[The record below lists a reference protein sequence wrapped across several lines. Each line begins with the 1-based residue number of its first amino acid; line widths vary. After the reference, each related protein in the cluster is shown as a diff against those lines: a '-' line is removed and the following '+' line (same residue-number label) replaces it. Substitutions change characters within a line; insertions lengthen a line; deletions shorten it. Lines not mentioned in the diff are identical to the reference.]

1 MNCLYARANS
11 KFYLVLSDDNCPD
24 LFTFLDTDN
33 IKAVPYTYP
42 SSLEDDEWFY
52 HVLKK
57 DEDEDEDEESDEDE
71 KISDPLE
78 RLNRQIKTSLPTID
92 ESDYQKIL
100 YIVYRKSG
108 TDWFILQ
115 KIPNKS
121 KVYGKKV
128 LTFSE
133 QAQVVTKPFIIINEE
148 PDALYNITTNNLYF
162 KNISRINNV
171 FNNLNLLYR
180 EASKPEKQTFLNLP
194 LLNVSSDF
202 DIDKISMVNSKHI
215 ALVLSQYNSYDDAVK
230 TELHSYMEQI
240 NDLSKDENGK
250 YIINNDE
257 DLRIFIYALQE
268 RYYTT
273 FATKE
278 NRLAKSF
285 IKK

>member
-11 KFYLVLSDDNCPD
+11 KFYTVLSDDNCPD
-24 LFTFLDTDN
+24 LFTSVDTSN

-57 DEDEDEDEESDEDE
+57 DDDSDESEDSDEDE

-78 RLNRQIKTSLPTID
+78 RLNRQIKTSLPTIG

-108 TDWFILQ
+108 SDWFVLQ

-121 KVYGKKV
+121 KVYGKKI

-133 QAQVVTKPFIIINEE
+133 QAQVVTKPFVIINEE
-148 PDALYNITTNNLYF
+148 PDALYNIATNTLYF
-162 KNISRINNV
+162 KNISRVNNV

-180 EASKPEKQTFLNLP
+180 EASNPEKQTFLNLP
-194 LLNVSSDF
+194 LLNVASDF
-202 DIDKISMVNSKHI
+202 DVNKISMVNSKHI

-230 TELHSYMEQI
+230 TELHTYIEQI
-240 NDLSKDENGK
+240 ADLSKDENGK

-273 FATKE
+273 SATKE

-285 IKK
+285 VKK